1 MSPYRDVWLH
11 REPHMAG
18 TRFLRNR
25 IPRLAVVG
33 AAVLI
38 AVVPAWAARATP
50 TAVTLHLDGSHP
62 LDNFHVGTFTS
73 TPPLCPTGTW
83 QGHGNGTRTFTCADG
98 TGTFLARFSGAVEHV
113 PGATGPWSITN
124 GTGTYLTLRGRGNGH
139 VDSSNGTD
147 DDTTGPRPTF
157 SDTWTGDVD
166 FDATAPTGA
175 FTSVK
180 TIRPR
185 TAAGTWSVTVAFST
199 RDNVTGNPV
208 AFLVTAKAGQVLL
221 NRSGTVRT
229 GSASFTL
236 RFRPAKLTRVLRV
249 EIQLSDQ
256 WGNQATVTRNARL
269 R

>member
-1 MSPYRDVWLH
+1 
-11 REPHMAG
+11 MAG
-18 TRFLRNR
+18 TRILRNR
-25 IPRLAVVG
+25 IPLFAVVG

-38 AVVPAWAARATP
+38 TVAPAWTARATP
-50 TAVTLHLDGSHP
+50 TQVTLHLDGSHP
-62 LDNFHVGTFTS
+62 LDSFHVGTFTAV
-73 TPPLCPTGTW
+73 PPLCPTGTW
-83 QGHGNGTRTFTCADG
+83 QGHGNDTRTFTCADG
-98 TGTFLARFSGAVEHV
+98 TGTFLARFAGSVEHV
-113 PGATGPWSITN
+113 VGATGAWSILN
-124 GTGTYLTLRGRGNGH
+124 GTGTYLTLRGRGSGH
-139 VDSSNGTD
+139 VDSSTGTD

-157 SDTWTGDVD
+157 SITWTGEVD

-199 RDNVTGNPV
+199 RDNVVGNPV
-208 AFLVTAKAGQVLL
+208 AFLVTAKAGRVLL
-221 NRSGTVRT
+221 NRSGTVRA

-236 RFRPAKLTRVLRV
+236 RLRPTKLTRVLRI

-256 WGNQATVTRNARL
+256 WANQATITRNVRL